1 MSEDKDMLVGFMG
14 CGKMASALMAGLV
27 NKQLVADPSSIT
39 CSDVY
44 PPSVE
49 AAKSKGYSG
58 TASNEEVCKNAKD
71 VIVIAVKPNVVE
83 DVCADIGKVD
93 SEALIISIAAGITLA
108 TLEKFLPGRRIVR
121 VMPNTPC
128 LVGEA
133 ASGYAMGSLCNEK
146 DEEIVAKLLGAV
158 GVAKKLKEVLLNAVT
173 GLSGSGPAYVYLFIE
188 ALADGGV
195 RSGLP
200 RDVAMELAAQT
211 VKGAAEMVLNK
222 DSKQHP
228 GKLKDDVTSPGGTTI
243 AGVEALEKAGFR
255 AAAISA
261 VTAATRRSMQLG
273 GIPEE
278 DIRHVHNL

>member
-1 MSEDKDMLVGFMG
+1 MLVGFMG
-14 CGKMASALMAGLV
+14 CGKMASALMEGLV
-27 NKQLVADPSSIT
+27 NKQLVKDPSSIT

-49 AAKSKGYSG
+49 FAKSKGYSG
-58 TASNEEVCKNAKD
+58 TQSNEEVCTNAKD
-71 VIVIAVKPNVVE
+71 VVVIAVKPNVVE
-83 DVCADIGKVD
+83 DVCADIRKVD
-93 SEALIISIAAGITLA
+93 SEALIISIAAGITLE
-108 TLEKFLPGRRIVR
+108 TLENFLPGRRIVR

-133 ASGYAMGSLCNEK
+133 ASGYAMGKLCNEK
-146 DEEIVAKLLGAV
+146 DEEIVEKLLGAV
-158 GVAKKLKEVLLNAVT
+158 GVAKKLKEILLNAVT

-278 DIRHVHNL
+278 EIRHVHNL